1 MYVGGKTT
9 SNVKMGKVSMV
20 SIIFLVATFPNHICS
35 QNKTSD
41 YYDLCKPFPCGNIN
55 FSFPFSPTS
64 EFGLGPLDCGL
75 PRYQIACDS
84 GPSIELS
91 GRLYSVK
98 QLSLSA
104 DFNSITVVDHQLITD
119 LSSRSCESLRNLSI
133 STFDVAPLTLPSWGV
148 NLTLYRCPSGLSLS
162 QQQQFLSTL
171 LNNFSYT
178 CQDGDKLHLAREVR
192 WNDTQFDPP
201 RLSPVLP
208 PPPTGCQFFSL
219 PVSRTFLNSSG
230 GENGILLNP
239 SFEASELIPVLREGF
254 PLEWP
259 TVGVCE
265 SCKSKGGRCGYDIS
279 SREVVC
285 FCRTGSCQQVL

>member
-1 MYVGGKTT
+1 
-9 SNVKMGKVSMV
+9 MV

-41 YYDLCKPFPCGNIN
+41 YYDLCKPFPCGNIT

-84 GPSIELS
+84 GPAIELS

-133 STFDVAPLTLPSWGV
+133 SPLMLLLSRFLRGASTSRSIAAP
-148 NLTLYRCPSGLSLS
+148 RD
-162 QQQQFLSTL
+162 FLSP
-171 LNNFSYT
+171 S
-178 CQDGDKLHLAREVR
+178 
-192 WNDTQFDPP
+192 
-201 RLSPVLP
+201 SSS
-208 PPPTGCQFFSL
+208 FSL
-219 PVSRTFLNSSG
+219 H
-230 GENGILLNP
+230 
-239 SFEASELIPVLREGF
+239 
-254 PLEWP
+254 
-259 TVGVCE
+259 
-265 SCKSKGGRCGYDIS
+265 Y
-279 SREVVC
+279 
-285 FCRTGSCQQVL
+285 